1 MKKIQEEA
9 RAALEKVQKEMKRYV
24 NRKQEEIEEYK
35 IGNLVLLS
43 TKDLKWQIV
52 EKRSEK
58 LTEQFLRPYRI
69 KGIVLINVIELELSS
84 FIKIHSVVNVS

>member
-1 MKKIQEEA
+1 
-9 RAALEKVQKEMKRYV
+9 VQKEMKRYV

>member
-1 MKKIQEEA
+1 
-9 RAALEKVQKEMKRYV
+9 MKRYV
-24 NRKQEEIEEYK
+24 NRKQEEIKEYK

>member
-1 MKKIQEEA
+1 
-9 RAALEKVQKEMKRYV
+9 MKRYV

>member
-1 MKKIQEEA
+1 
-9 RAALEKVQKEMKRYV
+9 VQKEMKRYV

-69 KGIVLINVIELELSS
+69 KGIVLINIIELELSS

>member
-1 MKKIQEEA
+1 
-9 RAALEKVQKEMKRYV
+9 VQKEMKRYV
-24 NRKQEEIEEYK
+24 NRKQEEIKEYK

>member
-69 KGIVLINVIELELSS
+69 KGIVLINIIELELSS